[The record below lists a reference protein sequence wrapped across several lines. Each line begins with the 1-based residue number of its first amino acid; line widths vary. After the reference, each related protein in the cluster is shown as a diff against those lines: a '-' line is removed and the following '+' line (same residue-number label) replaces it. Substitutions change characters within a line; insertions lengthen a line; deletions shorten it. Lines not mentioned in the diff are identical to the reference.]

1 LDKLNFYIYM
11 NIKMSWLGDYVRSSN
26 SVAQQNLEERE
37 SMIQGKQSQI
47 TAQAVEQANLLQT
60 KFSDTL
66 QESTGKFMEEMG
78 IEKGIPGILKLG
90 QGIAKNIQPVYQKA
104 SGFLDKA
111 SDVVSDMSKK
121 LQRQQV
127 EQPSDDIE
135 MDEFKPS
142 GGSNA
147 LEDAGFDEQDAEDVF
162 KSVDAEGGTD
172 GISEKDTTEEASLKD
187 TDDNIVKESS
197 STGEEISGE
206 AEDLGETGLEEA
218 GEEIGTTLGESVGEA
233 IGSAIPVVGW
243 IGDLAMAITGG
254 IDLSKVGDNPYTAMS
269 AKIQSANTQAKALQA
284 SVSGDE
290 FQQRLGANA
299 PSFGSLA
306 VRSQKVQQQI
316 ALHD

>member
-1 LDKLNFYIYM
+1 
-11 NIKMSWLGDYVRSSN
+11 MSWLGDYVRSSN

-60 KFSDTL
+60 KFSDSL

-78 IEKGIPGILKLG
+78 IEKGIPSILKLG

-104 SGFLDKA
+104 SGFLNKA
-111 SDVVSDMSKK
+111 SDVASDLSKK
-121 LQRQQV
+121 LLPKQV
-127 EQPSDDIE
+127 EEEPSDDIE
-135 MDEFKPS
+135 MDEIKPS

-147 LEDAGFDEQDAEDVF
+147 LQDAGFSEEDGENLF
-162 KSVDAEGGTD
+162 KSVGVDD
-172 GISEKDTTEEASLKD
+172 ISEKDTTEEASLKD

-218 GEEIGTTLGESVGEA
+218 GEEIGTSLGESVAEG
-233 IGSAIPVVGW
+233 IGSAIPVIGW

-269 AKIQSANTQAKALQA
+269 AKIQSANTQAKALEA

-299 PSFGSLA
+299 PSFGCLA

>member
-1 LDKLNFYIYM
+1 
-11 NIKMSWLGDYVRSSN
+11 MSWLGDYVRSSN

-47 TAQAVEQANLLQT
+47 TAEAVEQANLLQT
-60 KFSDTL
+60 KFSDSL

-78 IEKGIPGILKLG
+78 IEKGIPSILKLG

-111 SDVVSDMSKK
+111 SDVASDLSKRLLPK
-121 LQRQQV
+121 QV
-127 EQPSDDIE
+127 EEEPSDDIE
-135 MDEFKPS
+135 MDEIKPS
-142 GGSNA
+142 GGNA
-147 LEDAGFDEQDAEDVF
+147 LQDSGFSEEDADDVF
-162 KSVDAEGGTD
+162 KSVGVDD
-172 GISEKDTTEEASLKD
+172 ISEKDTTEEASLKD

-218 GEEIGTTLGESVGEA
+218 GEEIGTSLGESVAEG
-233 IGSAIPVVGW
+233 IGSAIPVIGW

>member
-1 LDKLNFYIYM
+1 
-11 NIKMSWLGDYVRSSN
+11 MSWLGDYVRSSN

-78 IEKGIPGILKLG
+78 IEKGIPSILKLG

-111 SDVVSDMSKK
+111 NDVASDLSKRLLPK
-121 LQRQQV
+121 QV
-127 EQPSDDIE
+127 EEPSDDIE

-142 GGSNA
+142 GGSGSNA

-162 KSVDAEGGTD
+162 KSVDAES

-197 STGEEISGE
+197 STGEEIASS